1 MTISKT
7 LLKTLSPVQVA
18 QYLSHVGEHD
28 VEKYRLAALKILVEL
43 VEEYCLENE
52 VLHQVVKK

>member
-1 MTISKT
+1 MTVSKT

-18 QYLSHVGEHD
+18 QYLTHVSEHD

-43 VEEYCLENE
+43 IEEYCLENE